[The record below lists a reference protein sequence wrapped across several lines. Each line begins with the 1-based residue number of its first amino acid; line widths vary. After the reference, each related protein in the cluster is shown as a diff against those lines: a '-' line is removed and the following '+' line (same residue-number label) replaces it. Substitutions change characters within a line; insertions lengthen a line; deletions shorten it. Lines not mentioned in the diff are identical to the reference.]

1 MRVFMLGW
9 EFPPYNV
16 GGLGTACYGL
26 TKALSALGLKIIFVV
41 PKAPDEFDYD
51 FLKVVNA
58 GIDLE
63 HLEQYIP
70 INSGIV
76 PYYESFPSTKILRND
91 IVKSKNFQLYGPH
104 IFEEVNLFSDKV
116 LNVANNFDFDLIH
129 AHDWM
134 TYPAAIKLKHKT
146 GKPLILHIHATSFDR
161 GVIGIDP
168 RVYDIEKR
176 GFEEADVIVAVSE
189 FTRRTVVEKYGINP
203 EKVKVVHNGVLLG
216 NKDKFYDV
224 KIFPNDYVVSFVGRI
239 TIQKGPLYFVEA
251 AKIVSDFIPNV
262 KFLVT
267 GSGDM
272 LPQMINRVAELGLSD
287 KVVFTGFLRG
297 KELDKIYAMSDVYV
311 MPSVSEPFG
320 ITPLEAIANGTPVI
334 ISKQSGVSEVLRNC
348 LKVDYWDVE
357 KMANYIIAVL
367 KYSKLRD
374 TLKTH
379 AFMEITNINWDN
391 AAKKLLGIYE
401 EVLNGRG

>member
-1 MRVFMLGW
+1 MLGW

-367 KYSKLRD
+367 KYSELRD

>member
-1 MRVFMLGW
+1 MLGW

>member
-367 KYSKLRD
+367 KYSELRD

>member
-1 MRVFMLGW
+1 MLGW

-26 TKALSALGLKIIFVV
+26 TKALSALGVKVIFVV
-41 PKAPDEFDYD
+41 PKAPAEFDYD

-63 HLEQYIP
+63 HLEKYIP
-70 INSGIV
+70 IDSGII
-76 PYYESFPSTKILRND
+76 PYHESMSGPVILKNDVVRN
-91 IVKSKNFQLYGPH
+91 KKFQLYGSR
-104 IFEEVNLFSDKV
+104 IFDEVNLFAEKV
-116 LNVANNFDFDLIH
+116 LNVASDFAFDLIH

-134 TYPAAIKLKHKT
+134 TYPAAIKLKQKT

-161 GVIGIDP
+161 GVIGINP
-168 RVYDIEKR
+168 RVYEIEKR
-176 GFEEADVIVAVSE
+176 GFQEADLIVAVSE
-189 FTRRTVVEKYGINP
+189 FTRRTVINKYSINP
-203 EKVKVVHNGVLLG
+203 EKVKVVHNGVLLN
-216 NKDKFYDV
+216 NKNNLYDV
-224 KIFPNDYVVSFVGRI
+224 KIFPNDHIVSFVGRI

-251 AKIVSDFIPNV
+251 AKIVSEFIPNV

-272 LPQMINRVAELGLSD
+272 LPQMIHRTAELGLSD
-287 KVVFTGFLRG
+287 KIIFTGFLRG

-334 ISKQSGVSEVLRNC
+334 ISKQSGVSEVLNNC

-367 KYSKLRD
+367 RYNELKETLR
-374 TLKTH
+374 TH

-391 AAKKLLGIYE
+391 AAKRLEKIYE
-401 EVLNGRG
+401 EVLNGCC

>member
-1 MRVFMLGW
+1 MLGW

-189 FTRRTVVEKYGINP
+189 FTMRTVIEKYGINP

-367 KYSKLRD
+367 KYSELRD

>member
-26 TKALSALGLKIIFVV
+26 TKALSALGVKVIFVV
-41 PKAPDEFDYD
+41 PKAPAEFDYD

-63 HLEQYIP
+63 HLEEYIP
-70 INSGIV
+70 IDSGII
-76 PYYESFPSTKILRND
+76 PYHESMSGPVILKNDVVRN
-91 IVKSKNFQLYGPH
+91 KKFQLYGSR
-104 IFEEVNLFSDKV
+104 IFDEVNLFAEKV
-116 LNVANNFDFDLIH
+116 LNVASDFAFDLIH

-134 TYPAAIKLKHKT
+134 TYPAAIKLKQKT

-161 GVIGIDP
+161 GVIGINP
-168 RVYDIEKR
+168 RVYEIEKR
-176 GFEEADVIVAVSE
+176 GFQEADLIVAVSE
-189 FTRRTVVEKYGINP
+189 FTRRTVINKYSINP
-203 EKVKVVHNGVLLG
+203 EKVKVVHNGVLLN
-216 NKDKFYDV
+216 NKNNLYDV
-224 KIFPNDYVVSFVGRI
+224 KIFPNDHIVSFVGRI

-251 AKIVSDFIPNV
+251 AKIVSEFIPNV

-272 LPQMINRVAELGLSD
+272 LPQMIHRTAELGLSD
-287 KVVFTGFLRG
+287 KIIFTGFLRG

-334 ISKQSGVSEVLRNC
+334 ISKQSGVSEVLSNC

-367 KYSKLRD
+367 RYNELKETLR
-374 TLKTH
+374 TH

-391 AAKKLLGIYE
+391 AAKRLEKIYE
-401 EVLNGRG
+401 EVLNGCC

>member
-26 TKALSALGLKIIFVV
+26 TKALSALGVKVIFVV
-41 PKAPDEFDYD
+41 PKAPAEFDYD

-63 HLEQYIP
+63 HLEEYIP
-70 INSGIV
+70 IDSGII
-76 PYYESFPSTKILRND
+76 PYHESMSGPVILKNDVVRN
-91 IVKSKNFQLYGPH
+91 KKFQLYGSR
-104 IFEEVNLFSDKV
+104 IFDEVNLFAEKV
-116 LNVANNFDFDLIH
+116 LNVASDFAFDLIH

-134 TYPAAIKLKHKT
+134 TYPAAIKLKQKT

-161 GVIGIDP
+161 GVIGINP
-168 RVYDIEKR
+168 RVYEIEKR
-176 GFEEADVIVAVSE
+176 GFQEADLIVAVSE
-189 FTRRTVVEKYGINP
+189 FTRRTVINKYSINP
-203 EKVKVVHNGVLLG
+203 EKVKVVHNGVLLN
-216 NKDKFYDV
+216 NKNNLYDV
-224 KIFPNDYVVSFVGRI
+224 KIFPNDHIVSFVGRI

-251 AKIVSDFIPNV
+251 AKIVSEFIPNV

-272 LPQMINRVAELGLSD
+272 LPQMIHRTAELGLSD
-287 KVVFTGFLRG
+287 KIIFTGFLRG

-334 ISKQSGVSEVLRNC
+334 ISKQSGVSEVLNNC

-367 KYSKLRD
+367 RYNELKETLR
-374 TLKTH
+374 TH

-391 AAKKLLGIYE
+391 AAKRLEKIYE
-401 EVLNGRG
+401 EVLNGCC

>member
-189 FTRRTVVEKYGINP
+189 FTMRTVIEKYGINP

-367 KYSKLRD
+367 KYSELRD